1 MHQVLWK
8 DTRKL
13 GDFLSASRSHR
24 NDISGIRRL
33 SVYWEGARKRRGH
46 LKRYQVEQFDFQSVS
61 GVRCPP
67 ATKDDRGTM
76 DEIDE
81 GGTAAQHH
89 IITTAQKEVGSG
101 SMCEYFGRQLIY
113 SSTVEQRRRR
123 SGFEHSRWSLP
134 KFCVIPILKYPRT
147 LRIFYTHIQTVK

>member
-1 MHQVLWK
+1 MLWK

-24 NDISGIRRL
+24 NDISGIQRL
-33 SVYWEGARKRRGH
+33 SVYLEGVRKRRGH

-81 GGTAAQHH
+81 GGTAAQLH
-89 IITTAQKEVGSG
+89 IIATAQKEVGSG
-101 SMCEYFGRQLIY
+101 SMCECLVDS
-113 SSTVEQRRRR
+113 SSTVVRLNKGEEDQVL
-123 SGFEHSRWSLP
+123 S
-134 KFCVIPILKYPRT
+134 IPAGVSQNSAS
-147 LRIFYTHIQTVK
+147 FQF